1 MAHSPEGSSP
11 FNLSDIAKD
20 MQDRFGWQDS
30 DLAKA
35 MSQLLAASQTG
46 FKHFG
51 PPSAD
56 TDIGSWM
63 TGQADTQRDGSAF
76 DPTGLFFGPKTTQQ
90 QLANQIASATG
101 LQQDAV
107 AEMMPVAATLA
118 MGNKIRPYLGG
129 QAQTLLDAFLR
140 GFARGRPKPPPTPTE
155 VFQGYQEAV
164 TSFWSSFLTPSSPDY
179 IAEEQPEPKVDPA
192 DSDNETATP
201 NEKQIADWM
210 SMGKELQTSQFKAFE
225 ELFQRASS
233 SLKPNEEG

>member
-1 MAHSPEGSSP
+1 MAHSPEDAFP

-56 TDIGSWM
+56 VDIGSWM
-63 TGQADTQRDGSAF
+63 TGQVDTQKDGSAF

-140 GFARGRPKPPPTPTE
+140 GFARGRPKPPPSPTE

-164 TSFWSSFLTPSSPDY
+164 TSFWSSFLTPSSPDN
-179 IAEEQPEPKVDPA
+179 AAQKQPEPEPVETG
-192 DSDNETATP
+192 NETFP
-201 NEKQIADWM
+201 IGDKQIADWM
-210 SMGKELQTSQFKAFE
+210 SMGKELQASQFKAFE
-225 ELFQRASS
+225 ELFQKASS
-233 SLKPNEEG
+233 SVKPNEGE